1 MSKKA
6 LAKLFDLESQESGGS
21 PLFMSQTLPKNP
33 QPISGDSDGD
43 DGGRIPV
50 EEWLPITESRKGNI
64 YTATFH
70 LLCSGLGFQ
79 VLLLP
84 AAFAALGWVWGLI
97 ILTVGFAWKLYT
109 VWLLVQLHEAVHGI
123 RFSRYLRLAIASF
136 GVKLGKLL
144 GIFPVMYLSG
154 GACSILVITGG
165 KTIKQLV
172 HIMSEDDTVPLS
184 TVQCFLIFSCL
195 AVVMSQFPN
204 LNSLFGLS
212 LIGAATAVAYSTAIW
227 ILPLTSVPQRNQNS
241 VSYATTDTSFDN
253 IFNAIGLIAIA
264 FRGNNLVLEIQGT
277 LPSDSKNPSSKTMWR
292 AVVISHVFIAICM
305 FLVAIVVYWAYGDK
319 IPGTGGPIG
328 NYLNLYERDYSKRA
342 ACFIHLTF
350 IFNCLCSYPINL
362 MPACDNAEMVYTTK
376 TQKPCSIFV
385 RMMLRVFLG
394 LVCFFVAVGFSFLPY
409 LAVLIGA
416 IGLLVTFTY
425 PCFMWISIK
434 QPQRKSLMWLLNVL
448 VGFFGASLSVLLVV
462 ASALRLADKGLH
474 ANFFKP

>member
-1 MSKKA
+1 MSNKA
-6 LAKLFDLESQESGGS
+6 LAILFDLESQERCGS
-21 PLFMSQTLPKNP
+21 PSFMSQTLSKDPLP
-33 QPISGDSDGD
+33 TSDG
-43 DGGRIPV
+43 DGGRIPL
-50 EEWLPITESRKGNI
+50 EEWLPITESRKGNV

-70 LLCSGLGFQ
+70 LFCSGLGLQ

-84 AAFAALGWVWGLI
+84 AAFAALGWVWGVI

-109 VWLLVQLHEAVHGI
+109 VWLLVHLHEAVHGI

-172 HIMSEDDTVPLS
+172 HIMSEDGKVPLN
-184 TVQCFLIFSCL
+184 TLQCFVIFSCL
-195 AVVMSQFPN
+195 AVVMCQFPN

-212 LIGAATAVAYSTAIW
+212 LIGGVMAIAYSTAIW
-227 ILPLTSVPQRNQNS
+227 SLPLASISQRNQNN
-241 VSYATTDTSFDN
+241 VSYTTRDTSFDT
-253 IFNAIGLIAIA
+253 IFNAIGLIAIS
-264 FRGNNLVLEIQGT
+264 FRGNNLILEIQGT
-277 LPSDSKNPSSKTMWR
+277 LPSDSKNPSRKTMWR
-292 AVVISHVFIAICM
+292 AVVISHVLIAVCM

-319 IPGTGGPIG
+319 IPATGGPIG
-328 NYLNLYERDYSKRA
+328 NYLELYEQDYSKRA
-342 ACFIHLTF
+342 ACFIHITF
-350 IFNCLCSYPINL
+350 IINCLCSYPINL

-376 TQKPCSIFV
+376 RHKPCSVFV
-385 RMMLRVFLG
+385 RMMFRVFLC
-394 LVCFFVAVGFSFLPY
+394 LVCFFVAVGFTFLPY

-434 QPQRKSLMWLLNVL
+434 QLQRESLMWWFNVL
-448 VGFFGASLSVLLVV
+448 VGSIGASFSVLFVV
-462 ASALRLADKGLH
+462 ASALRLADKGLQ
-474 ANFFKP
+474 ANFFNP

>member
-1 MSKKA
+1 MS
-6 LAKLFDLESQESGGS
+6 
-21 PLFMSQTLPKNP
+21 PTLSKNP
-33 QPISGDSDGD
+33 QPLSGDEDGGG
-43 DGGRIPV
+43 GGRIPV

-64 YTATFH
+64 YTATLH
-70 LLCSGLGFQ
+70 LLCSGFGFQ

-84 AAFAALGWVWGLI
+84 AAFSALGWVWGMI

-109 VWLLVQLHEAVHGI
+109 IWLLVHLHEAVHGI

-165 KTIKQLV
+165 KTIKQLL
-172 HIMSEDDTVPLS
+172 HILYEDETVPLT
-184 TVQCFLIFSCL
+184 TVQCFIIFSCL

-212 LIGAATAVAYSTAIW
+212 LIGCVMAVAYSTAIW
-227 ILPLTSVPQRNQNS
+227 MLPLTCDPQRNQNS
-241 VSYATTDTSFDN
+241 VSYATTDTSFAN
-253 IFNAIGLIAIA
+253 IFNAIGLIALA

-292 AVVISHVFIAICM
+292 AVVISHVLIAIFM
-305 FLVAIVVYWAYGDK
+305 FPLSIVVYWAYGDK
-319 IPGTGGPIG
+319 IPATGGPIG
-328 NYLNLYERDYSKRA
+328 SYLKLYEQDYLSKRV
-342 ACFIHLTF
+342 ACFIHLAF

-376 TQKPCSIFV
+376 RQKPCSFFV

-416 IGLLVTFTY
+416 VALLVTFAY

-434 QPQRKSLMWLLNVL
+434 QPQRKSPMWFLNVL
-448 VGFFGASLSVLLVV
+448 VGSLGASLSVLLIV